1 MKRLEIRRAPA
12 GRGLNLQEP
21 GTQRIRSF
29 IALLAVVLSNAAG
42 CRRNEVHPASAAAS
56 PSPAPVVV
64 REETPVILA
73 APEAGGTPFAGL
85 REPRDGA
92 VDDVGR
98 IWIADFGNS
107 HLRLFDQNG
116 GSLGG
121 WGGRGSGTF
130 GFHDLSG
137 VAVRKEELYVADTW
151 NGRVQHF
158 TTAGVW
164 RGTAAGMFG
173 PRGVAVGPDGRV
185 WVTDT
190 GNHQVRV
197 YDASLQGAETIGKRG
212 SGPSE
217 FASPVG
223 VCVGRSGDVYVADT
237 GNRRIVVLDPTGK
250 FKNSWPFPGWE
261 RAVEPFLE
269 ADDDESVF
277 ATDPGSAEAVIHLDR
292 RGQILQKWEAASNGA
307 KFSLPSGLALDQK
320 ARILYVVNRGNGTVS
335 RIAVGGGGQP

>member
-1 MKRLEIRRAPA
+1 MRRAPA
-12 GRGLNLQEP
+12 GRGFATLAAVLV
-21 GTQRIRSF
+21 
-29 IALLAVVLSNAAG
+29 IAPG
-42 CRRNEVHPASAAAS
+42 CRKS
-56 PSPAPVVV
+56 
-64 REETPVILA
+64 ETPVPAAA
-73 APEAGGTPFAGL
+73 APPPAVQPAEVVEGEQPPVIRAAAEAGRPPFDGL

-92 VDDVGR
+92 VDDSGR
-98 IWIADFGNS
+98 IWIADFAHS
-107 HLRLFDQNG
+107 RLRLFDRNG

-121 WGGRGSGTF
+121 WGGRGSGNF

-137 VAVRKEELYVADTW
+137 VAIRKEDLYVADTW
-151 NGRVQHF
+151 NGRVSHF
-158 TTAGVW
+158 TTAGAW
-164 RGTAAGMFG
+164 KGTATGMFG
-173 PRGVAVGPDGRV
+173 PRGVAVGQDGRV
-185 WVTDT
+185 WITDT

-250 FKNSWPFPGWE
+250 FKNSWPFPGWD

-277 ATDPGSAEAVIHLDR
+277 ATDPGSAEAVVHLDR
-292 RGQILQKWEAASNGA
+292 RGQVLQKWVAASNGA
-307 KFSLPSGLALDQK
+307 KFSLPSGLALDHR
-320 ARILYVVNRGNGTVS
+320 ARILYVVNRGNATVS
-335 RIAVGGGGQP
+335 RITVGGGGQP